1 MKLKMLLVA
10 NVGLSLA
17 LGAGFIGC
25 KRQQQPVRFDT
36 ADSPIDMGGGS
47 IYACSQAG
55 WTTVHGQNYDYTAQ
69 SSNPDID
76 QIFTNG
82 MINLSSPLPTTLPG
96 WVIKF
101 SNTDQVNSKKQGAV
115 TISSDPDP
123 ACFSQAGCSNP
134 GIGDH
139 KTVYLGCRPQD
150 CKWIQQNGQ
159 SLHFHDKTCD
169 SPGHSGEDKRCD
181 HLVDVTFQF
190 QNQTVTADCAGGVC
204 SIGIGAKIPTKC
216 VPY

>member
-10 NVGLSLA
+10 SVGLS

-25 KRQQQPVRFDT
+25 KQKQPPPRVPFDT

-47 IYACSQAG
+47 IFACAQTR
-55 WTTVHGQNYDYTAQ
+55 WTPVSGQEYDYTGQ
-69 SSNPDID
+69 SNNPDID

-82 MINLSSPLPTTLPG
+82 LINLSSPLPATLPG
-96 WVIKF
+96 WVIQF
-101 SNTDQVNSKKQGAV
+101 SNTDQGSSKKKSAV

-123 ACFSQAGCSNP
+123 ACFSPAGCSNP

-139 KTVYLGCRPQD
+139 KTVYLGCRHKD
-150 CKWIQQNGQ
+150 CQWIDYNTQ

-169 SPGHSGEDKRCD
+169 SPGHTGEDKRCD
-181 HLVDVTFQF
+181 HVVDVAFQF

-204 SIGIGAKIPTKC
+204 SIGIGAKMTTKC

>member
-10 NVGLSLA
+10 SVGLS

-25 KRQQQPVRFDT
+25 KKQPVPFDT

-55 WTTVHGQNYDYTAQ
+55 WTKVNGQNYDYTGQ
-69 SSNPDID
+69 SNNPDID
-76 QIFTNG
+76 QISTSG
-82 MINLSSPLPTTLPG
+82 INLSSSLPTTLPG
-96 WVIKF
+96 WVMTF
-101 SNTDQVNSKKQGAV
+101 SNRDQVNPKKQAAV

-150 CKWIQQNGQ
+150 CKWIKQNNQ

-169 SPGHSGEDKRCD
+169 SPGHSGEDNKCD
-181 HLVDVTFQF
+181 YLVDVTFQF
-190 QNQTVTADCAGGVC
+190 QNQTVTGTCAGGVC
-204 SIGIGAKIPTKC
+204 SIGIGAKMGTKC
-216 VPY
+216 KPY